1 MKTASPTLRDR
12 ACIVGI
18 GHTEFSQHSGRSTLQ
33 LAAEASLAA
42 IVSRVEDGA
51 RVGVCL
57 DTCHLF
63 AAGYDIRSAE
73 GYRAAMARCRR
84 LLGLRPRLLAA
95 LLATSLVTLGAA
107 AIVLLPPLRVAD
119 LGCGIGAES
128 LAFASLDLKVSA
140 YEIDEVTSAIAA
152 YNLAIFDNVE
162 VNNQDV
168 TKLDLEQHQALFFDP
183 ARRNSK
189 ARLFNPQDFA
199 PNFDWVIEQA
209 KKKPSGIKLGPG
221 HPHNQIPQEA
231 EAQWVSVEGDLVELS
246 LWFNE
251 TKRQDVTKSALLITK
266 DGKHE
271 LKTNQKEEPAP
282 TGELGQYIHEP
293 DNAVIRSHL
302 INLLAE
308 QTNTHTIDPQIA
320 YLTGH
325 DNITSPWLKSYK
337 IEQVLPFDR
346 KQLKAYIKQ
355 NEIGTL
361 EIKKRGADITPEEL
375 RKELA
380 PKGKNKATL
389 IVTRI
394 GDAHRAIFVS

>member
-1 MKTASPTLRDR
+1 MNRD
-12 ACIVGI
+12 
-18 GHTEFSQHSGRSTLQ
+18 EFLQ
-33 LAAEASLAA
+33 LLSKEGQSLLAQIDYSTKLDIVKTITKLRAQGHDPALIANALSQAKLRKRAEAKFGEFAERMFFTEDALEQA
-42 IVSRVEDGA
+42 SRLQV
-51 RVGVCL
+51 
-57 DTCHLF
+57 
-63 AAGYDIRSAE
+63 
-73 GYRAAMARCRR
+73 
-84 LLGLRPRLLAA
+84 AA
-95 LLATSLVTLGAA
+95 LHANRFKQAGVTQ
-107 AIVLLPPLRVAD
+107 VAD

-293 DNAVIRSHL
+293 DNSVIRSHL

-320 YLTGH
+320 YLTGN

>member
-1 MKTASPTLRDR
+1 VNRD
-12 ACIVGI
+12 
-18 GHTEFSQHSGRSTLQ
+18 EFLQ
-33 LAAEASLAA
+33 LLSKEGQSLLAQIDYSTKLDIVKTITKLRAQGHDPSLIANALSQAKLRKRAEAKFGEFAQRMFFTEDALEQA
-42 IVSRVEDGA
+42 SRLQV
-51 RVGVCL
+51 
-57 DTCHLF
+57 
-63 AAGYDIRSAE
+63 
-73 GYRAAMARCRR
+73 
-84 LLGLRPRLLAA
+84 AA
-95 LLATSLVTLGAA
+95 LHANRFKQAGVTQ
-107 AIVLLPPLRVAD
+107 VAD

-231 EAQWVSVEGDLVELS
+231 EAQWVSVEGDLVELA

-251 TKRQDVTKSALLITK
+251 TKRQDVTRSALLITK

-271 LKTNQKEEPAP
+271 LKTNQKEEQAP

-320 YLTGH
+320 YLTGN

-337 IEQVLPFDR
+337 VEQVLPFDR

-355 NEIGTL
+355 NDIGTL

-375 RKELA
+375 RRELS

-389 IVTRI
+389 IITRI
-394 GDAHRAIFVS
+394 GDAHRVIFCASP

>member
-1 MKTASPTLRDR
+1 MNRD
-12 ACIVGI
+12 
-18 GHTEFSQHSGRSTLQ
+18 EFLQ
-33 LAAEASLAA
+33 LLSKEGQSLLAQIDYSTKLDIVKTITKLRGQGHDPALIANALSQAKLRKRAEAKFGEFAQRMFFTEDALEQA
-42 IVSRVEDGA
+42 SRLQV
-51 RVGVCL
+51 
-57 DTCHLF
+57 
-63 AAGYDIRSAE
+63 
-73 GYRAAMARCRR
+73 
-84 LLGLRPRLLAA
+84 AA
-95 LLATSLVTLGAA
+95 LHANRFKQAGVTQ
-107 AIVLLPPLRVAD
+107 VAD

-128 LAFASLDLKVSA
+128 LAFASLDLKLSA

-251 TKRQDVTKSALLITK
+251 TKRQDVTRSALLITK
-266 DGKHE
+266 DAKHE

-282 TGELGQYIHEP
+282 TGELGEYIHEP

-320 YLTGH
+320 YLTGN
-325 DNITSPWLKSYK
+325 DNINSPWLKSYK

-355 NEIGTL
+355 NDIGTL

>member
-1 MKTASPTLRDR
+1 MNRD
-12 ACIVGI
+12 
-18 GHTEFSQHSGRSTLQ
+18 EFLQ
-33 LAAEASLAA
+33 LLSKEGQSLLSQIDYTTKLDIVKTITKLRAQGHDPALIANALTQAKLRKRAEAKFGEFAERMFFTEDTLEQA
-42 IVSRVEDGA
+42 SRLQV
-51 RVGVCL
+51 
-57 DTCHLF
+57 
-63 AAGYDIRSAE
+63 
-73 GYRAAMARCRR
+73 
-84 LLGLRPRLLAA
+84 AA
-95 LLATSLVTLGAA
+95 LHANRFKQAGVTQ
-107 AIVLLPPLRVAD
+107 VAD

-152 YNLAIFDNVE
+152 YNLAIFNNVE

-209 KKKPSGIKLGPG
+209 KKKPTGIKLGPG

-251 TKRQDVTKSALLITK
+251 TKRQDVTRSALLITK

-320 YLTGH
+320 YLTGN

-346 KQLKAYIKQ
+346 KQLKAFIKQ
-355 NEIGTL
+355 NDIGTL

-394 GDAHRAIFVS
+394 GDSHRAIFVEPQPVAE

>member
-1 MKTASPTLRDR
+1 VNRD
-12 ACIVGI
+12 
-18 GHTEFSQHSGRSTLQ
+18 EFLQ
-33 LAAEASLAA
+33 LLSKEGQSLLAQIDYSTKLDIVKTITKLRAQGHDPALIANALSQAKLRKRAEAKFGEFAQRMFFTEDALEQA
-42 IVSRVEDGA
+42 SRLQV
-51 RVGVCL
+51 
-57 DTCHLF
+57 
-63 AAGYDIRSAE
+63 
-73 GYRAAMARCRR
+73 
-84 LLGLRPRLLAA
+84 AA
-95 LLATSLVTLGAA
+95 LHANRFKQAGVTQ
-107 AIVLLPPLRVAD
+107 VAD

-251 TKRQDVTKSALLITK
+251 TKRQDVTRSALLITK

-271 LKTNQKEEPAP
+271 LKTNQREEPAP

-302 INLLAE
+302 INLLAD

-320 YLTGH
+320 YLTGN

-355 NEIGTL
+355 NDIGTL

>member
-1 MKTASPTLRDR
+1 MNRDEFLQLLSKEGQSLLAQIDYSTKLDIVKTITTLR
-12 ACIVGI
+12 GQ
-18 GHTEFSQHSGRSTLQ
+18 GHDPALIANALSQAKLRKR
-33 LAAEASLAA
+33 AEAKFGEFAQRMFFTEDALEQA
-42 IVSRVEDGA
+42 SRLQV
-51 RVGVCL
+51 
-57 DTCHLF
+57 
-63 AAGYDIRSAE
+63 
-73 GYRAAMARCRR
+73 
-84 LLGLRPRLLAA
+84 AA
-95 LLATSLVTLGAA
+95 LHANRFKQAGVTQ
-107 AIVLLPPLRVAD
+107 VAD

-128 LAFASLDLKVSA
+128 LAFASLDLKLSA

-251 TKRQDVTKSALLITK
+251 TKRQDVTRSALLITK
-266 DGKHE
+266 DAKHE

-282 TGELGQYIHEP
+282 TGELGEYIHEP

-320 YLTGH
+320 YLTGN

-355 NEIGTL
+355 NDIGTL

>member
-1 MKTASPTLRDR
+1 MNKAELIQLLEREGQELLAQLDYSTKLDIVKTITKLR
-12 ACIVGI
+12 AQ
-18 GHTEFSQHSGRSTLQ
+18 GHDPALIANALTQAKLRKR
-33 LAAEASLAA
+33 AEAKFGEFAQRMFFTEDALEQA
-42 IVSRVEDGA
+42 SRLQV
-51 RVGVCL
+51 
-57 DTCHLF
+57 
-63 AAGYDIRSAE
+63 
-73 GYRAAMARCRR
+73 
-84 LLGLRPRLLAA
+84 AA
-95 LLATSLVTLGAA
+95 LHANRFKQAGVTQ
-107 AIVLLPPLRVAD
+107 VAD

-128 LAFASLDLKVSA
+128 LAFASLDLKVNA

-152 YNLAIFDNVE
+152 YNLAIFENVE
-162 VNNQDV
+162 VNNEDV
-168 TKLDLEQHQALFFDP
+168 TKLNLQEHKALFFDP

-189 ARLFNPQDFA
+189 ARLFNPKDFS

-209 KKKPSGIKLGPG
+209 EQKPSGIKLGPG
-221 HPHNQIPQEA
+221 HPHNQIPEEA

-251 TKRQDVTKSALLITK
+251 TKRQEVKRSALLITK

-271 LKTNQKEEPAP
+271 LKTNEKEEPAP
-282 TGELGQYIHEP
+282 TGEIGQFIHEP

-308 QTNTHTIDPQIA
+308 QTNTHTIDPNIA
-320 YLTGH
+320 YLTGN

-355 NEIGTL
+355 NDIGTL
-361 EIKKRGADITPEEL
+361 EIKKRGTDITPEAL

-394 GDAHRAIFVS
+394 GDAHKAIIVS